1 MIVWNN
7 ANRYKS
13 QVLTITRSISKIWKI
28 QQSRQYGVYSPPG
41 NSNVTKESEKQ
52 LKWPMKFKWPVTYP
66 NIYSET
72 SK

>member
-1 MIVWNN
+1 MLIDINHKYLQLQG
-7 ANRYKS
+7 RS
-13 QVLTITRSISKIWKI
+13 QKYEKLIKVK
-28 QQSRQYGVYSPPG
+28 QYGVYSPPG